1 MGFYGNITNTSKTTF
16 SFDKIYANRRDM
28 DADCALGD
36 GVFLGRY
43 VLVEYG
49 ATILNDIQE
58 VYTDGSLTTRINTFY
73 SDPTKRDSIYIVP
86 WVERKIVKA
95 RVNLSSGSRYDYY
108 QGVLENSSRN
118 QIWKKLS
125 GYSVIENT
133 PDDEAYKLNYDIDY
147 QKYGR
152 GYDSTVWIKQFI
164 NNEEKY
170 VQIAELNTVVPV
182 FEILPQA
189 PQDIYTLVDL
199 KEDAYQSNKYY
210 YFNGTSYVKD
220 TGPFVANRK
229 YYSVYTNPDG
239 TPYWPPYVSIDE
251 INSTNINYR
260 IQVPTNFLLNLDPQ
274 NIDFNS
280 AGFNKD
286 VHHFSNEENSIT
298 YTLGTTNYPYYYD
311 VEQDGITGEYKAD
324 DIKNLVIK
332 LPGLGNAAC
341 RVYDLLYG
349 EERKLNYDPNNVSGA
364 LNKLN
369 KKLNSI
375 NLESQKLLYTSPEV
389 DDDTGDKIIKS
400 AEILGDDWI
409 EYSATNNKEQTITEF
424 KLSHKPITT
433 KLGKI
438 TIAPKVNQTP
448 KFGETIE
455 IPSFTIDNCGHVV
468 SQSETKNITIP
479 KGSYQSDD
487 TGNVITSLTFTPEN
501 GKFVEIK
508 DYLGNLQIGVKDYTN
523 TDLGLNSTS
532 SLTDTINAVSN
543 KLSSNLTAANK
554 HSDNNLVEAKNYSDK
569 NLETAKTYTNTKIE
583 ELDYID
589 EAISQNF
596 VTAVSEENGKIKVT
610 RASLVANDIPSLTHT
625 KISDWDTEVTNK
637 LSTLKT
643 ELTTDINTRALQ
655 SALDTHIS
663 SNIHITSA
671 ERTAW
676 DAKLDSIPDTYIQT
690 TSTFT
695 VNSDNKT
702 IQQLCAYIDELA
714 DRIKKLEDSSTT
726 TG

>member
-49 ATILNDIQE
+49 ATVLNDIQE

-86 WVERKIVKA
+86 WVERKIVKV
-95 RVNLSSGSRYDYY
+95 RVNFSSGSRYTYY

-170 VQIAELNTVVPV
+170 VQIAELNTIVPV

-189 PQDIYTLVDL
+189 PQDIYTLVNL
-199 KEDAYQSNKYY
+199 KEDTYQPNKYY
-210 YFNGTSYVKD
+210 YFNGTSYIKD
-220 TGPFVANRK
+220 TGPFVVDRK

-274 NIDFNS
+274 NIDFNA
-280 AGFNKD
+280 AGFDEKI
-286 VHHFSNEENSIT
+286 HHLSNEENSIT

-311 VEQDGITGEYKAD
+311 VEQDGITGEYKTN

-349 EERKLNYDPNNVSGA
+349 EERQLNYNADNVSGA
-364 LNKLN
+364 LNRLN
-369 KKLNSI
+369 KKLNNI
-375 NLESQKLLYTSPEV
+375 NLEVNKLLYVSPEK
-389 DDDTGDKIIKS
+389 DKDIGDKIIKS
-400 AEILGDDWI
+400 AEILGDNWI
-409 EYSATNNKEQTITEF
+409 KYSTSNNTDQTTTQF
-424 KLSHKPITT
+424 KLSHKPTELKNLT
-433 KLGKI
+433 VGVNAQEPNFGAKI
-438 TIAPKVNQTP
+438 TIPN
-448 KFGETIE
+448 
-455 IPSFTIDNCGHVV
+455 FTVDNAGHVI
-468 SQSETKNITIP
+468 SQGTSDITVP
-479 KGSYQSDD
+479 KGSYTKSNNGDIITNLAFTD
-487 TGNVITSLTFTPEN
+487 ATGA
-501 GKFVEIK
+501 FVETK
-508 DYLGNLQIGVKDYTN
+508 DYLGNLKIGTEGYTN
-523 TDLGLNSTS
+523 TDLGLSSTS
-532 SLTDTINAVSN
+532 TLKESINAIST
-543 KLSSNLTAANK
+543 KLASNLTT
-554 HSDNNLVEAKNYSDK
+554 SKNYVNS
-569 NLETAKTYTNTKIE
+569 EIAKLKVEDQAVNKK
-583 ELDYID
+583 
-589 EAISQNF
+589 F
-596 VTAVSEENGKIKVT
+596 VTAVSEEKGKITIT
-610 RASLVANDIPSLTHT
+610 RAELTVDDIPSLTHT
-625 KISDWDTEVTNK
+625 KISDWDAEVTNK
-637 LSTLKT
+637 LSTLET
-643 ELTTDINTRALQ
+643 NLTTNINSRALQ
-655 SALDTHIS
+655 SALDTHAN
-663 SNIHITSA
+663 SNIHIASE
-671 ERTAW
+671 ERTSW
-676 DAKLDSIPDTYIQT
+676 NAKLDSA
-690 TSTFT
+690 STFT
-695 VNSDNKT
+695 VNSDENNKNKT
-702 IQQLCAYIDELA
+702 IQQLCEYIDILA
-714 DRIKKLEDSSTT
+714 ERIKKLEDNSTT
-726 TG
+726 TS

>member
-49 ATILNDIQE
+49 ATVLNDIQE

-95 RVNLSSGSRYDYY
+95 RVNFSSGSRYDYY

-170 VQIAELNTVVPV
+170 VQIAELNTIVPV

-189 PQDIYTLVDL
+189 PQDIYTLIDL
-199 KEDAYQSNKYY
+199 NEDTYQPNKYY
-210 YFNGTSYVKD
+210 YFNGTSYVQD
-220 TGPFVANRK
+220 TGPFVADRK

-274 NIDFNS
+274 NIDFNA
-280 AGFNKD
+280 AGFDEKI
-286 VHHFSNEENSIT
+286 HHLSNEENSIT

-311 VEQDGITGEYKAD
+311 VEQDGITGEYKTN

-349 EERKLNYDPNNVSGA
+349 EERRKSNYNSNNVSGA
-364 LNKLN
+364 LNRLN
-369 KKLNSI
+369 KKFNNV
-375 NLESQKLLYTSPEV
+375 NLEASKLLYASPEE
-389 DDDTGDKIIKS
+389 DADTGDKIIKS
-400 AEILGDDWI
+400 AEILGDSWI
-409 EYSATNNKEQTITEF
+409 NYKAIPNADNKLTQF
-424 KLSHKPITT
+424 KLFHTSI
-433 KLGKI
+433 KLDNK
-438 TIAPKVNQTP
+438 TIAPNANQTP

-455 IPSFTIDNCGHVV
+455 IPSFTVDDCGHVI
-468 SQSETKNITIP
+468 SQSETRNITIP

-508 DYLGNLQIGVKDYTN
+508 DYLGNLQIGVEDYTN
-523 TDLGLNSTS
+523 ADLGLNSTS
-532 SLTDTINAVSN
+532 TLKDSINAIST
-543 KLSSNLTAANK
+543 KLASNLSAAENYVNNK
-554 HSDNNLVEAKNYSDK
+554 IDTLKVEDQAVSK
-569 NLETAKTYTNTKIE
+569 E
-583 ELDYID
+583 
-589 EAISQNF
+589 F
-596 VTAVSEENGKIKVT
+596 VTAVSEEKGKIKVT
-610 RASLVANDIPSLTHT
+610 RTSLKADDIPSLTHA

-637 LSTLKT
+637 LSTLET
-643 ELTTDINTRALQ
+643 NLTTNINSRALQ
-655 SALDTHIS
+655 SALDTHTN
-663 SNIHITSA
+663 SNIHITPE

-676 DAKLDSIPDTYIQT
+676 NAKLDSIPNTYIQT
-690 TSTFT
+690 TDKFT
-695 VNSDNKT
+695 VNNDSKT
-702 IQQLCAYIDELA
+702 IQQLCAYIDTLA
-714 DRIKKLEDSSTT
+714 ERIKILEDNSTT
-726 TG
+726 TS

>member
-49 ATILNDIQE
+49 ATVLNDIQE
-58 VYTDGSLTTRINTFY
+58 VYTDGPLTTRINTFY

-95 RVNLSSGSRYDYY
+95 RVNFSSGSRYDYY

-170 VQIAELNTVVPV
+170 VQIAELNTIVPV

-199 KEDAYQSNKYY
+199 NEDTYQPNKYY
-210 YFNGTSYVKD
+210 YFNGTSYVQD
-220 TGPFVANRK
+220 TGPFVADRK

-274 NIDFNS
+274 NIDFNA
-280 AGFNKD
+280 AGFDEKI
-286 VHHFSNEENSIT
+286 HHLSNEENSIT

-311 VEQDGITGEYKAD
+311 VEQDGITGEYKTN

-349 EERKLNYDPNNVSGA
+349 EERELLNYNPNNVSGA
-364 LNKLN
+364 LNRLN
-369 KKLNSI
+369 KKFNNV
-375 NLESQKLLYTSPEV
+375 NLEASKLLYASPEE
-389 DDDTGDKIIKS
+389 DADTGDKIIKS
-400 AEILGDDWI
+400 AEILGDSWI
-409 EYSATNNKEQTITEF
+409 NYKAIPNADNKLTQF
-424 KLSHKPITT
+424 KLFHTSI
-433 KLGKI
+433 KLDNK
-438 TIAPKVNQTP
+438 TIAPNANQTP

-455 IPSFTIDNCGHVV
+455 IPSFTVDDCGHVI
-468 SQSETKNITIP
+468 SQSETRNITIP

-508 DYLGNLQIGVKDYTN
+508 DYLGNLQIGVEDYTN
-523 TDLGLNSTS
+523 ADLGLNSTS
-532 SLTDTINAVSN
+532 TLKDSINAIST
-543 KLSSNLTAANK
+543 KLASNLSAAENYVNNK
-554 HSDNNLVEAKNYSDK
+554 IDTLKVEDQAVSK
-569 NLETAKTYTNTKIE
+569 E
-583 ELDYID
+583 
-589 EAISQNF
+589 F
-596 VTAVSEENGKIKVT
+596 VTAVSEEKGKIKVT
-610 RASLVANDIPSLTHT
+610 RASLKADDIPSLTHA

-637 LSTLKT
+637 LSTLET
-643 ELTTDINTRALQ
+643 NLTTNINSRALQ
-655 SALDTHIS
+655 SALDTHIN
-663 SNIHITSA
+663 SNIHITSD
-671 ERTAW
+671 ERLAW
-676 DAKLDSIPDTYIQT
+676 NAKLDSIPNTYIQT
-690 TSTFT
+690 TDKFT
-695 VNSDNKT
+695 VNNDSKT
-702 IQQLCAYIDELA
+702 IQQLCAYIDTLA
-714 DRIKKLEDSSTT
+714 ERIKILEDNSTT
-726 TG
+726 TS

>member
-49 ATILNDIQE
+49 ATVLNDIQE

-86 WVERKIVKA
+86 WVEHKIVKV
-95 RVNLSSGSRYDYY
+95 RVNFSSGSRYTYY
-108 QGVLENSSRN
+108 QGILENSSRN
-118 QIWKKLS
+118 QIWRKLS

-170 VQIAELNTVVPV
+170 VQIAELNTIVPA

-189 PQDIYTLVDL
+189 PQDIYTLVNL
-199 KEDAYQSNKYY
+199 KEDTYQPNKYY

-220 TGPFVANRK
+220 TGPFMTDRK

-274 NIDFNS
+274 NIDFNA
-280 AGFNKD
+280 AGFDEKI
-286 VHHFSNEENSIT
+286 HHFSNEENSIT

-311 VEQDGITGEYKAD
+311 VEQDGVTGEYKVD

-349 EERKLNYDPNNVSGA
+349 EDRKLNNYNPNNVSGA
-364 LNKLN
+364 LNRLN

-375 NLESQKLLYTSPEV
+375 NLEAKKLLYTSPEV
-389 DDDTGDKIIKS
+389 DNDTGDKIIKS
-400 AEILGDDWI
+400 AEISGDDWI
-409 EYSATNNKEQTITEF
+409 EYSATNNKEQTITKF
-424 KLSHKPITT
+424 KLAHKPAAT
-433 KLGKI
+433 KLGKT
-438 TIAPKVNQTP
+438 TIAPITDQIP

-455 IPSFTIDNCGHVV
+455 IPSFTIDDCGHVV
-468 SQSETKNITIP
+468 FQSETRNITIP
-479 KGSYQSDD
+479 KGSYQLEGA
-487 TGNVITSLTFTPEN
+487 GNVTIGLAFAPAE
-501 GKFVEIK
+501 GKFIETK
-508 DYLGNLQIGVKDYTN
+508 DYLGNLTIGAENYKNDN
-523 TDLGLNSTS
+523 LDLSSTS
-532 SLTDTINAVSN
+532 TLKESIDKISN
-543 KLSSNLTAANK
+543 KLTLNLNAAN
-554 HSDNNLVEAKNYSDK
+554 EYSDK
-569 NLETAKTYTNTKIE
+569 NLEAAKTYTNGKIE
-583 ELDYID
+583 ELDYSD
-589 EAISQNF
+589 KAISQNF
-596 VTAVSEENGKIKVT
+596 VTAVSEENGVIKVS
-610 RASLVANDIPSLTHT
+610 RALLKVDDIPSLTHD
-625 KISDWDTEVTNK
+625 KISDWDTEIANK
-637 LSTLKT
+637 LSPLETK
-643 ELTTDINTRALQ
+643 
-655 SALDTHIS
+655 LDTHIK
-663 SNIHITSA
+663 SNIHITSK
-671 ERTAW
+671 ERDAW
-676 DAKLDSIPDTYIQT
+676 NAKLDLIPNTYIQKT
-690 TSTFT
+690 DKFA
-695 VNSDNKT
+695 VNSDKEKPKKN
-702 IQQLCAYIDELA
+702 IEELCAYIDKLVE
-714 DRIKKLEDSSTT
+714 RVEKLEGNSTT
-726 TG
+726 TS

>member
-95 RVNLSSGSRYDYY
+95 RVNFSSGSRYDYY

-170 VQIAELNTVVPV
+170 VQIAELNTIVPV

-199 KEDAYQSNKYY
+199 KEDVYQSNKYY

-220 TGPFVANRK
+220 TGPFVADRK

-274 NIDFNS
+274 NIDFNA
-280 AGFNKD
+280 AGFDEKI
-286 VHHFSNEENSIT
+286 HHLSNEENSIT

-311 VEQDGITGEYKAD
+311 VEQDGITGEYKTN

-332 LPGLGNAAC
+332 LPGLGDAAC

-349 EERKLNYDPNNVSGA
+349 EERKSNYDSNNVSGA
-364 LNKLN
+364 LNRLN
-369 KKLNSI
+369 KKFNNV
-375 NLESQKLLYTSPEV
+375 NLEASKLLYASPEE
-389 DDDTGDKIIKS
+389 DADTGDKIIKS
-400 AEILGDDWI
+400 AEILGDSWI
-409 EYSATNNKEQTITEF
+409 NYKAIPNADNKLTQF
-424 KLSHKPITT
+424 KLFHTSI
-433 KLGKI
+433 KLDNK
-438 TIAPKVNQTP
+438 TIAPNANQTP

-455 IPSFTIDNCGHVV
+455 IPSFTVDDCGHVV
-468 SQSETKNITIP
+468 SQSETRNITIP

-523 TDLGLNSTS
+523 ADLKLSSTS
-532 SLTDTINAVSN
+532 SLTDTINAIST
-543 KLSSNLTAANK
+543 KLASNLSLANE
-554 HSDNNLVEAKNYSDK
+554 HSDKNLTEAKDYSDK
-569 NLETAKTYTNTKIE
+569 NLKAAKTYTDGKIE
-583 ELDYID
+583 DLDYTD
-589 EAISQNF
+589 KAISQNF
-596 VTAVSEENGKIKVT
+596 VTAVSEENGKINVT
-610 RASLVANDIPSLTHT
+610 RAPLVANDIPSLTHT
-625 KISDWDTEVTNK
+625 KISDWDAEVTDK
-637 LSTLKT
+637 LSTLETK
-643 ELTTDINTRALQ
+643 LTTNIDTRALQ
-655 SALDTHIS
+655 STLDTHIS

-676 DAKLDSIPDTYIQT
+676 NAKLDSIPNTYIQT
-690 TSTFT
+690 TDTFT
-695 VNSDNKT
+695 VNSEAKT
-702 IQQLCAYIDELA
+702 IQGLCTYIDELA
-714 DRIKKLEDSSTT
+714 NRIKTLEDNSATT
-726 TG
+726 S

>member
-49 ATILNDIQE
+49 ATVLNDIQE

-86 WVERKIVKA
+86 WVEHKIVKV
-95 RVNLSSGSRYDYY
+95 RVNFSSGSRYTYY
-108 QGVLENSSRN
+108 QGILENSSRN
-118 QIWKKLS
+118 QIWRKLS

-170 VQIAELNTVVPV
+170 VQIAELNTIVPA

-189 PQDIYTLVDL
+189 PQDIYTLVNL
-199 KEDAYQSNKYY
+199 KEDTYQPNKYY

-220 TGPFVANRK
+220 TGPFMTDRK

-274 NIDFNS
+274 NIDFNA
-280 AGFNKD
+280 AGFDEKI
-286 VHHFSNEENSIT
+286 HHFSNEENSIT

-311 VEQDGITGEYKAD
+311 VEQDGVTGEYKVD

-349 EERKLNYDPNNVSGA
+349 EDRKLNNYNPNNVSGA
-364 LNKLN
+364 LNRLN

-375 NLESQKLLYTSPEV
+375 NLEAKKLLYTSPEV
-389 DDDTGDKIIKS
+389 DNDTGDKIIKS
-400 AEILGDDWI
+400 AEISGDDWI

-424 KLSHKPITT
+424 KLAHKPAAT
-433 KLGKI
+433 KLGKT
-438 TIAPKVNQTP
+438 TIAPITDQIP

-455 IPSFTIDNCGHVV
+455 IPSFTIDDCGHVV
-468 SQSETKNITIP
+468 FQSETRNITIP
-479 KGSYQSDD
+479 KGSYQLEGA
-487 TGNVITSLTFTPEN
+487 GNVTIGLAFAPAE
-501 GKFVEIK
+501 GKFIETK
-508 DYLGNLQIGVKDYTN
+508 DYLGNLTIGAENYKNDN
-523 TDLGLNSTS
+523 LDLSSTS
-532 SLTDTINAVSN
+532 TLKESIDKISN
-543 KLSSNLTAANK
+543 KLTLNLNAAN
-554 HSDNNLVEAKNYSDK
+554 EYSDK
-569 NLETAKTYTNTKIE
+569 NLEAAKTYTNGKIE
-583 ELDYID
+583 ELDYSD
-589 EAISQNF
+589 KAISQNF
-596 VTAVSEENGKIKVT
+596 VTAVSEENGVIKVS
-610 RASLVANDIPSLTHT
+610 RALLKVDDIPSLTHG
-625 KISDWDTEVTNK
+625 KISDWDTEIANK
-637 LSTLKT
+637 LSPLETK
-643 ELTTDINTRALQ
+643 
-655 SALDTHIS
+655 LDTHIK
-663 SNIHITSA
+663 SNIHITSK
-671 ERTAW
+671 ERDAW
-676 DAKLDSIPDTYIQT
+676 NAKLDSIPNTYIQKT
-690 TSTFT
+690 DKFA
-695 VNSDNKT
+695 VNSDKEKPKKN
-702 IQQLCAYIDELA
+702 IEELCAYIDTLA
-714 DRIKKLEDSSTT
+714 ERIKKLEDNSTT
-726 TG
+726 TS

>member
-1 MGFYGNITNTSKTTF
+1 MCFYGNITNTSKTTF

-49 ATILNDIQE
+49 ATVLNDIQE
-58 VYTDGSLTTRINTFY
+58 VYTDGPLTTRINTFY

-95 RVNLSSGSRYDYY
+95 RVNFSSGSRYDYY

-125 GYSVIENT
+125 GYSVIGNT
-133 PDDEAYKLNYDIDY
+133 QDDEAYKLNYDIDY

-170 VQIAELNTVVPV
+170 VQIAELNTIVPV

-189 PQDIYTLVDL
+189 PQDIYTLIDL
-199 KEDAYQSNKYY
+199 NEDTYQPNKYY
-210 YFNGTSYVKD
+210 YFNGTSYVQD
-220 TGPFVANRK
+220 IGPFVTDRK

-274 NIDFNS
+274 NIDFNA
-280 AGFNKD
+280 AGFDEKI
-286 VHHFSNEENSIT
+286 HHLSNEENSIT

-311 VEQDGITGEYKAD
+311 VEQDGITGEYKTN

-349 EERKLNYDPNNVSGA
+349 EERELNYNPNNVSGA
-364 LNKLN
+364 LNRLN
-369 KKLNSI
+369 KKFNNV
-375 NLESQKLLYTSPEV
+375 NLEASKLLYASPEE
-389 DDDTGDKIIKS
+389 DADTGDKIIKS
-400 AEILGDDWI
+400 AEILGDSWI
-409 EYSATNNKEQTITEF
+409 NYKAIPNADNKLTQF
-424 KLSHKPITT
+424 KLFHTSI
-433 KLGKI
+433 KLDNK
-438 TIAPKVNQTP
+438 TIAPIANQTP
-448 KFGETIE
+448 QFGETIE
-455 IPSFTIDNCGHVV
+455 IPSFTVDDCGHVI
-468 SQSETKNITIP
+468 SQSETRNITIP

-508 DYLGNLQIGVKDYTN
+508 DYLGNLQIGVEDYTN
-523 TDLGLNSTS
+523 ADLGLNSASTLKDS
-532 SLTDTINAVSN
+532 INAIST
-543 KLSSNLTAANK
+543 KLASNLSAAENYVNDK
-554 HSDNNLVEAKNYSDK
+554 IDTLKVEDQ
-569 NLETAKTYTNTKIE
+569 
-583 ELDYID
+583 
-589 EAISQNF
+589 AISKEF
-596 VTAVSEENGKIKVT
+596 VTAVSEEKGKIKVT
-610 RASLVANDIPSLTHT
+610 RTSLKADDIPSLTHA

-637 LSTLKT
+637 LSTLET
-643 ELTTDINTRALQ
+643 NLTTNINSRALQ
-655 SALDTHIS
+655 SALDTHTN
-663 SNIHITSA
+663 SNIHITSD
-671 ERTAW
+671 ERLAW
-676 DAKLDSIPDTYIQT
+676 NAKLDSIPNTYIQT
-690 TSTFT
+690 TDKFT
-695 VNSDNKT
+695 VNNDSKT
-702 IQQLCAYIDELA
+702 IQQLCAYIDTLA
-714 DRIKKLEDSSTT
+714 ERIKILEDNSTT
-726 TG
+726 TS

>member
-28 DADCALGD
+28 DAECALGD

-58 VYTDGSLTTRINTFY
+58 VYADGSLPTRVTTFY
-73 SDPTKRDSIYIVP
+73 SDPVKRDSIYIVP
-86 WVERKIVKA
+86 WVERKIVK
-95 RVNLSSGSRYDYY
+95 VKTTTSSGVSYNYY
-108 QGVLENSSRN
+108 QGVSESSSHN
-118 QIWKKLS
+118 QIWKRLS
-125 GYSVIENT
+125 GYSVIENK

-147 QKYGR
+147 QQYGR

-164 NNEEKY
+164 NNKEKY

-199 KEDAYQSNKYY
+199 KEEAYQSNKYY

-220 TGPFVANRK
+220 TGPFIAGRK

-286 VHHFSNEENSIT
+286 VHHLSNEENSIT

-311 VEQDGITGEYKAD
+311 VEQDGVTGEYKAD

-332 LPGLGNAAC
+332 LPGLGDAAC

-349 EERKLNYDPNNVSGA
+349 EKRESNYNTDNVSGA
-364 LNKLN
+364 LNRLN
-369 KKLNSI
+369 KKFDSV
-375 NLESQKLLYTSPEV
+375 NLEAGKLLYTSPEE
-389 DDDTGDKIIKS
+389 DTDTGDKIIKS
-400 AEILGDDWI
+400 AEILGDNWI
-409 EYSATNNKEQTITEF
+409 NYEATNDADNKLTQF
-424 KLSHKPITT
+424 KLSHKVTSLT
-433 KLGKI
+433 NKNVGVD
-438 TIAPKVNQTP
+438 AQS
-448 KFGETIE
+448 
-455 IPSFTIDNCGHVV
+455 PSFGAVVTIPNFNVDDAGHII
-468 SQSETKNITIP
+468 SQSTSDITIP
-479 KGSYQSDD
+479 KGSYTKSNTGDIITNLAFTD
-487 TGNVITSLTFTPEN
+487 TTGA
-501 GKFVEIK
+501 FVETK
-508 DYLGNLQIGVKDYTN
+508 DYLGNLKIGTNDYTN
-523 TDLGLNSTS
+523 TDLGVSSTS
-532 SLTDTINAVSN
+532 SLIDTINAISN
-543 KLSSNLTAANK
+543 KLASNLSDANK
-554 HSDNNLVEAKNYSDK
+554 HSDN
-569 NLETAKTYTNTKIE
+569 NLETAKTYTNNEIE
-583 ELDYID
+583 KLDYFD

-610 RASLVANDIPSLTHT
+610 RAKLIVDDIPSLTHV

-637 LSTLKT
+637 LSALETN
-643 ELTTDINTRALQ
+643 INTRALQ
-655 SALDTHIS
+655 SALDTHAS
-663 SNIHITSA
+663 SNIHITSE

-676 DAKLDSIPDTYIQT
+676 NAKLDSVPDTYIQMT
-690 TSTFT
+690 DTFI
-695 VNSDNKT
+695 VNSENKT
-702 IQQLCAYIDELA
+702 IQELCVYIDELA
-714 DRIKKLEDSSTT
+714 SRIKILEDNSTV